1 MVVFYYHP
9 QLDVDF
15 FDLKIIS
22 YSYLFNLNLYLSGN
36 LLILLLGFKPNV
48 SSNRLFIL
56 YSFILCFI
64 FYTLLYFFNKK
75 HLLFLLFTNKI
86 KRYQLRYLVIFK
98 LAEQEVRCPI
108 PHQHYQRNNRTLTFV
123 FKYIMRSIWMCK

>member
-36 LLILLLGFKPNV
+36 LLLLGFKPNV
-48 SSNRLFIL
+48 SSNGLFIL

-98 LAEQEVRCPI
+98 LADHKIFEPLNDNYFKFLQ
-108 PHQHYQRNNRTLTFV
+108 YLLLNFLT
-123 FKYIMRSIWMCK
+123 SLSNC